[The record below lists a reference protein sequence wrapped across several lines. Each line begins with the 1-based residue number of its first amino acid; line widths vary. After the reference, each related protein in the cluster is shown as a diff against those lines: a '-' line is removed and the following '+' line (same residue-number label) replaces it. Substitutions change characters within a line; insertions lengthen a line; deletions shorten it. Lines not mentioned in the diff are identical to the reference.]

1 MQMMQKLKNVSYSTW
16 QLRLQYVGH
25 TAMPEEK
32 VVAADRQ
39 HMATHKLYSFQLL
52 RPLLVGLCHQI
63 HGKKGFMNMLLL

>member
-52 RPLLVGLCHQI
+52 RPLLVDLCHQV
-63 HGKKGFMNMLLL
+63 HGK